1 MIYQEILLELDVKEL
16 KFEFVPKTLLFSHDN
31 LQTKLDNGNIVLIN
45 KKIHKK
51 FLYSKDLVLTLNT
64 IYSNGRRLYVI
75 EESITLIKNEIDE

>member
-45 KKIHKK
+45 KNSILNALFCTHSR
-51 FLYSKDLVLTLNT
+51 YS
-64 IYSNGRRLYVI
+64 
-75 EESITLIKNEIDE
+75 